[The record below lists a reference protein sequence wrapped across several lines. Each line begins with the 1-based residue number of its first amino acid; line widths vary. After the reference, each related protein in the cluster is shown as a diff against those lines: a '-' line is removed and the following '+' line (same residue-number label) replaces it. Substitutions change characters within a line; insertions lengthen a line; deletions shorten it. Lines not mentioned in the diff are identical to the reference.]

1 VSTHDF
7 KLGLSHQAIS
17 RLIVKIIS
25 SSNLYTVK
33 KVTEAKKTRSLFK
46 VLRVLRLGRA
56 VLVFTHGINRDLEF
70 MSDYKWFPFEN
81 LVHISFLSLMYV
93 ILFGHFFDLIFQG

>member
-25 SSNLYTVK
+25 GCNLYAVK
-33 KVTEAKKTRSLFK
+33 KVTEAKKTRSLFE
-46 VLRVLRLGRA
+46 VLGVLRLGRA
-56 VLVFTHGINRDLEF
+56 VWVFTHGINRDFEF
-70 MSDYKWFPFEN
+70 VADYKWLPFEN
-81 LVHISFLSLMYV
+81 LVHISFLSLMNV
-93 ILFGHFFDLIFQG
+93 ILFRHFFYLIFKG

>member
-17 RLIVKIIS
+17 RLIVKIICGC
-25 SSNLYTVK
+25 NLYAVK

-46 VLRVLRLGRA
+46 VLGVLRLSLA
-56 VLVFTHGINRDLEF
+56 VWVFTHGINRDLEF
-70 MSDYKWFPFEN
+70 MTNYKWFPFEN
-81 LVHISFLSLMYV
+81 LVHISFLSLMYM
-93 ILFGHFFDLIFQG
+93 ILFRHFFDLIFKG